1 MMIILLCRMGTR
13 YLLFDEPLLLNM
25 SKKGWNRALGYT
37 PLITMACGLCED
49 WLKHKAVMKYIL
61 REKWHTYKKWMS

>member
-1 MMIILLCRMGTR
+1 MGTR

-49 WLKHKAVMKYIL
+49 WLKHKAIL
-61 REKWHTYKKWMS
+61 DAEKFGQEEHELDLLS